1 MYICV
6 RFVRAKVHGFSRL
19 QNEMVQEV
27 DAETAHVSW
36 VSEVQRPKECSILV
50 SQRTLIWVKGIH

>member
-1 MYICV
+1 MW
-6 RFVRAKVHGFSRL
+6 FVSAKVHGFARL

-27 DAETAHVSW
+27 DAETAHVSG